1 MKPVFFLFAL
11 ILVLW
16 PFSKGLQAQD
26 DRLFSLDKCIQFAL
40 DKSVQ
45 MKNARL
51 DVISAEKRVGETRG
65 IGLPQLSSDFMY
77 TNNFAIQTVFLP
89 AVFFADDPGSVP
101 ADAPPVAVR
110 FGVQHLGQAGLNA
123 SQIVF
128 DGSYI
133 IGLQAASTYKELSQK
148 ALQRTE
154 IETIETISK
163 AFYNVLINQER
174 LSLMESNYRRLD
186 TLYQETR
193 LMYENGFVEKVDL
206 DRIKLNFNN
215 AKVQLQTLG
224 RMTEVSKVLLKFQ
237 MGMDVN
243 NDIELMGNLSD
254 LDLNINYQEKEQ
266 NFAYDNRIEFSLM
279 QTETR
284 LSLLDLKNS
293 RAASYPKLSAFAG
306 IGYNA
311 GTNEFSN
318 LTRGAN
324 WFEFGNFGFS
334 LSVPIFSGLQR
345 SFRNQQAKINLIK
358 NENNLKNMEN
368 AIDMEII
375 QSRNDLKSSLEALEI
390 QAENIELAETVF
402 QTTKFKYQEGLGS
415 NLELVDADN
424 ALKEAQTNYY
434 SAVFEVLVAKINYEK
449 ALGKL
454 LK

>member
-1 MKPVFFLFAL
+1 MKPLLFLLSTF
-11 ILVLW
+11 LVVLLSSGW
-16 PFSKGLQAQD
+16 LYSQD
-26 DRLFSLDKCIQFAL
+26 DRLYSLDDCIQFAL

-89 AVFFADDPGSVP
+89 AVFFADDPATVP
-101 ADAPPVAVR
+101 ADAPPVGVR
-110 FGVQHLGQAGLNA
+110 FGVRHLGQAGLNA
-123 SQIVF
+123 SQIIF

-154 IETIETISK
+154 IETIENVTK
-163 AFYNVLINQER
+163 AFYTVLINHER
-174 LSLMESNYRRLD
+174 FSLMESNYQRLD

-193 LMYENGFVEKVDL
+193 MMYENGFVEKVDM
-206 DRIKLNFNN
+206 DRVKLNFNN
-215 AKVQLQTLG
+215 AKVQMQSLG
-224 RMTEVSKVLLKFQ
+224 RMMEVSKILLKFQ

-243 NDIELMGNLSD
+243 NDIELKGKLSD

-284 LSLLDLKNS
+284 LSLLDMKNS
-293 RAASYPKLSAFAG
+293 RAASFPKLSAFAG
-306 IGYNA
+306 LGYNTGA
-311 GTNEFSN
+311 DQFSDV
-318 LTRGAN
+318 TRGAN
-324 WFEFGNFGFS
+324 WFEYGNFGFS

-345 SFRNQQAKINLIK
+345 SFRNQQAKISLMK
-358 NENNLKNMEN
+358 NENSLKDLEN

-375 QSRNDLKSSLEALEI
+375 HSRNDLKNSLEALEI

-402 QTTKFKYQEGLGS
+402 ETTKFKYQEGLGS
-415 NLELVDADN
+415 NLEVIEADN
-424 ALKEAQTNYY
+424 ALKEAQTNYFN
-434 SAVFEVLVAKINYEK
+434 AVFEVLVAKINYEK

-454 LK
+454 TK